1 MPGTGWLSRRTAMIK
16 GLEFG
21 LAALSGLLLGG
32 MFFGGLWWT
41 IRRGTLSR
49 APALWFSGS
58 LLIRTTAALG
68 GFYVVSQ
75 GEWLR
80 LPACLLGFLLA
91 RFVIIR
97 KTRTPAGPSRRSTV
111 EAAS

>member
-1 MPGTGWLSRRTAMIK
+1 MIK
-16 GLEFG
+16 GLALG
-21 LAALSGLLLGG
+21 LAVLSGVLLGG

-41 IRRGTLSR
+41 IRRGMLST

-58 LLIRTTAALG
+58 LLIRTLAAVG
-68 GFYVVSQ
+68 GFYLVSH

-97 KTRTPAGPSRRSTV
+97 TMRAPPRPSPTSAV
-111 EAAS
+111 GAAS